1 MGLPSPLYWVF
12 TFFHPVFMWVL
23 LGVSFYALYLGMQ
36 IRRTRSANS
45 ALRAVLVKRK
55 FPIKHY
61 QVGSLLLAL
70 MVAGSIVGIG
80 VTYVNNGK
88 LFVGPHLIAGLGMT
102 ALIAVTASLA
112 PLMQR
117 GSNMARQAHIVL
129 SLLILGLFSW
139 EAVTGMQ
146 IVQRIL
152 EQSQMAS
159 N

>member
-1 MGLPSPLYWVF
+1 MSVPAPLYWVF

-23 LGVSFYALYLGMQ
+23 LGISFYALYLGIQ

-45 ALRAVLVKRK
+45 DLRKVLVKRK

-70 MVAGSIVGIG
+70 MVVGSMTGIG

-102 ALIAVTASLA
+102 ALVAVSASLA

-117 GSNMARQAHIVL
+117 GNNPARQIHIVL

-152 EQSQMAS
+152 EQS
-159 N
+159 